1 MSLTTTTG
9 LSPSL
14 RLLSLEKTYSHS
26 LFNMSDTGEMSSQLS
41 SHASSEFGD
50 DIKEER
56 DQTPA
61 SLPQDDT
68 HLMPSAKRRR
78 IGQYSHQSTPA
89 PPTEFEDL
97 GEISS
102 DTEGSIPASPTGDGY
117 RVLGFPDD
125 EASGSIPPEQ
135 ITVCKWLD
143 CTVGDLSNMDNLVQ
157 HVHEDHIGKNKK
169 RYACEWE
176 GCNKKENTTSAHASG
191 YALKAHMRS
200 HTKEK
205 PFYCRLPGIP
215 LWSLK

>member
-68 HLMPSAKRRR
+68 RLMPSAKRRR

>member
-1 MSLTTTTG
+1 
-9 LSPSL
+9 
-14 RLLSLEKTYSHS
+14 
-26 LFNMSDTGEMSSQLS
+26 MSDTGEMSSQLS

-78 IGQYSHQSTPA
+78 TGQYSHQSTPA
-89 PPTEFEDL
+89 PPAEIEDL
-97 GEISS
+97 GDISS
-102 DTEGSIPASPTGDGY
+102 DTEGSIPASPNGDGY
-117 RVLGFPDD
+117 RILGFPDD
-125 EASGSIPPEQ
+125 EASGAIPPEQ
-135 ITVCKWLD
+135 ITVCRWLD
-143 CTVGDLSNMDNLVQ
+143 CTVGDLGNMDNLVQ
-157 HVHEDHIGKNKK
+157 HVHDDHIGKNKK

-176 GCNKKENTTSAHASG
+176 GCNKKENTTTAHASG

-205 PFYCRLPGIP
+205 PFYCRLPGI
-215 LWSLK
+215 